1 MNLFSLFIDLD
12 MDTTNFNT
20 KASGVLSTLKTLGN
34 QLGGTS
40 GKKGLTSQSILFGNM
55 LSTAL
60 IRAGDSLF
68 SMGKNA
74 AKTGIEYEQRMSE
87 VQAVSGATAEEM
99 ADLDRLA
106 REMGAQTKFSATE
119 AADALYYMGQ
129 AGWNADQM
137 IAGLPGIMNLAAA
150 SGEKLGRTSD
160 IVTDALT
167 AFGEPASE
175 AQRFAD
181 VLAVVAAKTNTDV
194 AQMGNAFSYV
204 APVAGALGYEIE
216 DVAVALGIM
225 ANSGVKA
232 SKAGTALRG
241 LFSNLA
247 SPTGPVSAAMA
258 DLDVALA
265 DDKGNMYSLLDLLT
279 QTRESFNGLDDANK
293 HLFATKYSS
302 IDYFDP
308 DQFDF
313 IGDQYRA
320 LYEVSEGLSEEQ
332 KAGYAASIAYKTGM
346 SGLLAIVNATDE
358 DLNQLIEDIY
368 GAEGAAEDMATIMMD
383 NVAGSME
390 ETSGALE
397 TLGLNLFD
405 LVKEPFQA
413 VVDDATAGVNALNS
427 ALISGDTSGL
437 GRWLDTIGEKGAQG
451 LEDGVNGAI
460 GAFNSLFDTDVEE
473 IPWLSE
479 ATMSALGNLSLF
491 LTDAANASQLL
502 VKTVVDFTKE
512 NPFFTEAINALGLAF
527 FGLNHPLGL
536 VVAAVA
542 LLVTNWESVKTAVG
556 GAWLETK
563 SFLGATYEN
572 KVKPIVDALAA
583 SFETL
588 WNAIVKAGNAIAD
601 FFGIE
606 VDPNFKGGTSYDPTP
621 PELGP
626 TSWSDFNP
634 GITTDGGEVFGP
646 KRQTGGVTVNQ
657 YITSPTR
664 SAVDLQQE
672 AARQLQNLYY
682 GGKITNAA
690 PTLSNR

>member
-20 KASGVLSTLKTLGN
+20 KASGVLSTLRTLGN
-34 QLGGTS
+34 QLGGSS

-129 AGWNADQM
+129 AGWDSGEM

-167 AFGEPASE
+167 AFGEPADQ

-247 SPTGPVSAAMA
+247 NPTGPVSKAMY

-265 DDKGNMYSLLDLLT
+265 DDKGNMLSLLDLLT
-279 QTRESFNGLDDANK
+279 QTREAFNGLDDANK
-293 HLFATKYSS
+293 HLFATKYSAGMH
-302 IDYFDP
+302 DP
-308 DQFDF
+308 SEYESGYDE
-313 IGDQYRA
+313 YMA
-320 LYEVSEGLSEEQ
+320 LFGMSEGLSEEQ
-332 KAGYAASIAYKTGM
+332 KAEYASKIAYKTGM
-346 SGLLAIVNATDE
+346 AGLLAIVNATDK

-405 LVKEPFQA
+405 LVKEPFQS

-427 ALISGDTSGL
+427 ALISGDTSRL

-479 ATMSALGNLSLF
+479 ATMSALSNLSLF
-491 LTDAANASQLL
+491 LTDAADASQLL

-512 NPFFTEAINALGLAF
+512 NPFFTEAITALGLAF
-527 FGLNHPLGL
+527 FGLNHPLRL
-536 VVAAVA
+536 VAAAVA
-542 LLVTNWESVKTAVG
+542 LLVTNWGSVKTAVG

-588 WNAIVKAGNAIAD
+588 WNWIVKAGNAIAD

-621 PELGP
+621 PEFGP

-634 GITTDGGEVFGP
+634 GISTDGGEVFGP
-646 KRQTGGVTVNQ
+646 KQQTGGVTVNQ